1 MVWQKTVGLSF
12 VYYKCNNVNFRSLW
26 LELQKLN
33 YSKVR
38 LYFKEKLRKLK
49 MKVII
54 KNIN

>member
-12 VYYKCNNVNFRSLW
+12 VYYKYNNVNFRSLW

-38 LYFKEKLRKLK
+38 LYFQGE
-49 MKVII
+49 I
-54 KNIN
+54 